1 LDRSTIAGIV
11 LGLALIGTAVFMGP
25 TAKAFWNPPSLLI
38 VVGGVLATTL
48 IRFPASV
55 VMGSARVIRQAFV
68 DRLPSPVDLVRQIV
82 RLSALVRQE
91 SLLVMEREAVQ
102 DRFLRRGVELCVD
115 GIDPATVESLLR
127 TEVATVVERHERG
140 QRILRGMGASSPA
153 FGMIGTLIG
162 LVQMLSGMND
172 PSKIGQSMA
181 VALLT
186 TFYGAFFA
194 YVLFLPLADK
204 LAERSRQE
212 IINREIVIQG
222 LMGILAGHHPRMVE
236 RRLLGL
242 LEPGNTHVVNRNVF
256 RRRPAA

>member
-1 LDRSTIAGIV
+1 V
-11 LGLALIGTAVFMGP
+11 LISTAVFLGP
-25 TAKAFWNPPSLLI
+25 TAAAFWNLPAVLI

-48 IRFPASV
+48 IRFPAPV
-55 VMGSARVIRQAFV
+55 VLGIVRVIRQAFV
-68 DRLPSPVDLVRQIV
+68 DRLPSPVELVRQLV
-82 RLSALVRQE
+82 RLSALVREE
-91 SLLVMEREAVQ
+91 SLLVMEREPVE
-102 DRFLRRGVELCVD
+102 DHFLRRGIELCVD
-115 GIDPATVESLLR
+115 GVDPATVESLLR

-162 LVQMLSGMND
+162 LVQMLNGLSD
-172 PSKIGQSMA
+172 PTKIGRSMA
-181 VALLT
+181 VAMLT

-194 YVLFLPLADK
+194 YLLFLPLADK
-204 LAERSRQE
+204 LGERSRQE

-222 LMGILAGHHPRMVE
+222 LMGILAGYHPRMVE

-242 LEPGNTHVVNRNVF
+242 LEPGNAVPLRRISV